1 MTCNKCR
8 QTPARE
14 GDTWCLSCSAWE
26 TIGVALTSRWASAG
40 LRGSAAEAVVGTARL
55 IKSLRNVDAGLV
67 ARAKSEASR
76 PRDLAVKEEVEEKK
90 KDHGRSRSPLVRA
103 RSSAASGPPPA
114 KEEYSEGTES
124 EEASEEEEAPPA
136 PAPTPG
142 EGRGGHLRPP
152 EPDHPPRHHRRG
164 QVEREEKD
172 RDRDRRR
179 DEHKHKKKDKK
190 DKGAFRKKRSR
201 RGGRKHKRLERL
213 VQDSE
218 VAVHRTLPPEF
229 WAQSLDR
236 RSHLSPTPPR

>member
-1 MTCNKCR
+1 MACNKCR

-55 IKSLRNVDAGLV
+55 LKSLRNVDAGLL

-76 PRDLAVKEEVEEKK
+76 PRDLAVKEEEEEKK
-90 KDHGRSRSPLVRA
+90 GKERSRSPLVRA
-103 RSSAASGPPPA
+103 RSSAPSVVPPA
-114 KEEYSEGTES
+114 KEEYSEGSES
-124 EEASEEEEAPPA
+124 EEVGVEEPPA
-136 PAPTPG
+136 DPQVPAS

-152 EPDHPPRHHRRG
+152 EPAHPPRHHHRREHT
-164 QVEREEKD
+164 EREDKD

-179 DEHKHKKKDKK
+179 DNRSHKKKDKK
-190 DKGAFRKKRSR
+190 DKGGFRKKRSR

-213 VQDSE
+213 VENSD

-229 WAQSLDR
+229 WAQGLER
-236 RSHLSPTPPR
+236 RSHLSPTPRR